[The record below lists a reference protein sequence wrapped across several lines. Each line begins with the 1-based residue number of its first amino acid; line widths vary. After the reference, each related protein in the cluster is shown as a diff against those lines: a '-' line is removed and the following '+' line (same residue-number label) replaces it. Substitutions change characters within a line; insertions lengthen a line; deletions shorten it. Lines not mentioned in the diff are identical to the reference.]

1 MSQLSPA
8 PSLATRRLVLVV
20 SALGFAQIIS
30 WGSFYYSIAVLG
42 ESMSRELGIGSS
54 LLFGA
59 FTFSLLVSGMAA
71 PTVGR
76 LIDRHG
82 GRRVLCCGSLIAA
95 LAAGSWA
102 SAQGPISLFFACFL
116 CGITMA
122 ICLYE
127 AAFITLNQLA
137 GERYRSAITALTLYG
152 GLASTVFWPLSQWL
166 LGLVGWR
173 NTLYLYAGMQL
184 LICLP
189 LHWMVLPSAAPRSH
203 AQHAPEQMPASAS
216 GPRYLWLATGFAI
229 GSFVLSVLSVHIIGL
244 FKDAGLSA
252 AQAVLIASL
261 IGPMQVLVRVLEF
274 VFARRAGPLMVGTAS
289 FYLMVCA
296 TVTLYFVDGYSLL
309 PFAVAILYGFS
320 NGSFTIVRGIVPAAL
335 FGREGYG
342 ALLGRLARPAFV
354 ARAMAPFAFSVT
366 LSLGLKR
373 SEAIL
378 LLAACSVLA
387 GLGYL
392 RAIRPDPA
400 Q

>member
-1 MSQLSPA
+1 M
-8 PSLATRRLVLVV
+8 VV
-20 SALGFAQIIS
+20 SALGLAQIIS

-42 ESMSRELGIGSS
+42 ESMRRDLGIGAT

-59 FTFSLLVSGMAA
+59 FTFSLLVSGMVA

-82 GRRVLCCGSLIAA
+82 GRNVLCSGSFIAG
-95 LAAGSWA
+95 LAAICWGA
-102 SAQGPISLFFACFL
+102 AQGPVSLFFASFL
-116 CGITMA
+116 CGISMA
-122 ICLYE
+122 LCLYE

-173 NTLYLYAGMQL
+173 NTLFIYAAMQL
-184 LICLP
+184 LVCLP
-189 LHWMVLPSAAPRSH
+189 LHGLVLPAQRPRS
-203 AQHAPEQMPASAS
+203 QVQGVQEQSAPNSAS
-216 GPRYLWLATGFAI
+216 GPRYVWLATGFAI

-244 FKDAGLSA
+244 FKDAGLTA
-252 AQAVLIASL
+252 AQAVLVASL

-274 VFARRAGPLMVGTAS
+274 VFARRAGPLAVGSAS
-289 FYLMVCA
+289 FFLMVCA
-296 TVTLYFVDGYSLL
+296 TAVLYFVDGYSML
-309 PFAVAILYGFS
+309 PFAVAVLYGFS

-366 LSLGLKR
+366 LGLGLQR
-373 SEAIL
+373 SHAIL

-392 RAIRPDPA
+392 RAIRPLPA
-400 Q
+400 H

>member
-1 MSQLSPA
+1 M
-8 PSLATRRLVLVV
+8 VV
-20 SALGFAQIIS
+20 TALGLAQIIS

-42 ESMSRELGIGSS
+42 ESMRRELGIESS

-82 GRRVLCCGSLIAA
+82 GRRVLCCGSLIGA

-137 GERYRSAITALTLYG
+137 GERYRTAITALTLYG
-152 GLASTVFWPLSQWL
+152 GLASTAFWPLSQWL
-166 LGLVGWR
+166 LDMTGWR

-184 LICLP
+184 LICFP
-189 LHWMVLPSAAPRSH
+189 LHWLVLPAAPPRSH
-203 AQHAPEQMPASAS
+203 VQGKQDSALPPTAS
-216 GPRYLWLATGFAI
+216 GPRYTWLAIGFAI

-244 FKDAGLSA
+244 FKDAGLTP
-252 AQAVLIASL
+252 AQAVLVASL

-274 VFARRAGPLMVGTAS
+274 VFARRAGPLAVGTAS
-289 FYLMVCA
+289 FFLMVCA
-296 TVTLYFVDGYSLL
+296 TATLYFVDGYSVL
-309 PFAVAILYGFS
+309 PFAVAVLYGFS

-366 LSLGLKR
+366 LGLGLKR
-373 SEAIL
+373 TEAIL
-378 LLAACSVLA
+378 LLTACSVLA

-392 RAIRPDPA
+392 RAIRARPA

>member
-1 MSQLSPA
+1 MLTPGSSNVLSN
-8 PSLATRRLVLVV
+8 RRLALVV
-20 SALGFAQIIS
+20 SALGLAQIIS

-42 ESMSRELGIGSS
+42 ESMRRELGINSS

-76 LIDRHG
+76 MIDRHG
-82 GRRVLCCGSLIAA
+82 GRKVLCTGSIIAA
-95 LAAGSWA
+95 MAAGSWGL
-102 SAQGPISLFFACFL
+102 AQGVITLFLACFL

-152 GLASTVFWPLSQWL
+152 GLASTAFWPLSQYL

-173 NTLYLYAGMQL
+173 YTLLIYAAMQL

-189 LHWMVLPSAAPRSH
+189 LHALLPSVQS
-203 AQHAPEQMPASAS
+203 QHKGQTRAEEKMPAAAS
-216 GPRYLWLATGFAI
+216 GARYYWLAAGFAV

-244 FKDAGLSA
+244 FKEAGLTP
-252 AQAVLIASL
+252 AQAVLVATL
-261 IGPMQVLVRVLEF
+261 IGPMQVLVRLLEF
-274 VFARRAGPLMVGTAS
+274 VFARRAGPLVVGTVS
-289 FYLMVCA
+289 FFLMVCA
-296 TVTLYFVDGYSLL
+296 STALFFVDGYGLL
-309 PFAVAILYGFS
+309 PFAVAVLYGFS
-320 NGSFTIVRGIVPAAL
+320 NGAFTIVRGIVPAAL

-354 ARAMAPFAFSVT
+354 ARALAPFAFSVT
-366 LSLGLKR
+366 LSAGLR
-373 SEAIL
+373 RGEALL
-378 LLAACSVLA
+378 LLAACSVVASLA
-387 GLGYL
+387 YL
-392 RAIRPDPA
+392 RAIKSPPNH
-400 Q
+400 